1 MTILVTTHL
10 RGPAGP
16 TLITRTNTH
25 TPDFGRKDARHA
37 THQNRTP
44 LVAADRRR
52 RSDDAG
58 ADRVRE
64 DRRQSPRAPHP
75 TLSDEPV
82 TLSFTWWGNDVR
94 HEITE
99 ELIAAFEAE
108 HENITIEP
116 QYTDWAGYWDK
127 LATTVA
133 AGDAPDIIQM
143 DEKQLS
149 TYAANGVLL
158 DLGTLGD
165 GSCRPRTSRR
175 RCSARVPSTACS
187 TASRSAST
195 PTPTWRTSTCS
206 RASASTLP
214 DDETWSWDDFTEIAE
229 EVTAASGGAVVGSQS
244 WGFEDGGLNNWLRQH
259 GESLYAEDGS
269 PEVTA
274 SEETLAAWWQNCC
287 STTTEA
293 GGTPDPSATIE
304 RESAGLA
311 ESFTATNQSA
321 FGPWWSNQV
330 AALRER
336 ERSEPR
342 AADGADARRGRER
355 GGVLQA
361 VDVLVGLGQDRAPR
375 RGRAV
380 PRLALQQRGGGRPAA
395 RRARCAREREDP
407 RVHHAQA
414 RRGQPGGR
422 RLPRRDR
429 APRRRRP
436 AGDARRA
443 VARSRRSST
452 STPSRCCSASRRPR
466 TPRRASSPSCSRRST
481 TPPSSRRA
489 GRVRPRRGPLVP
501 RLPGAGSK

>member
-1 MTILVTTHL
+1 MRRTTTAPRWL
-10 RGPAGP
+10 LLTSVGAATMLTLTACGGQAETPATG
-16 TLITRTNTH
+16 
-25 TPDFGRKDARHA
+25 
-37 THQNRTP
+37 
-44 LVAADRRR
+44 
-52 RSDDAG
+52 
-58 ADRVRE
+58 
-64 DRRQSPRAPHP
+64 P

-94 HEITE
+94 HGITE

-165 GSCRPRTSRR
+165 QL
-175 RCSARVPSTACS
+175 
-187 TASRSAST
+187 
-195 PTPTWRTSTCS
+195 PTGDFPESVLGTGALDGTQYGIPVGINTYTYMANVDVLDSLGIE
-206 RASASTLP
+206 LP
-214 DDETWSWDDFTEIAE
+214 DDETWSWDDLNEIAE

-274 SEETLAAWWQNCC
+274 SEKTLAAWWQNLLDV
-287 STTTEA
+287 TEA
-293 GGTPDPSATIE
+293 GGTPVPSATIE

-330 AALRER
+330 AALRDASGQNLVPLMVPTPDEG
-336 ERSEPR
+336 EDAAAYYKPSMFWSASAKTEHPGEVALFLDFLANSEE
-342 AADGADARRGRER
+342 AADLLLAER
-355 GGVLQA
+355 GVPANDKIRAYITPKLDEVNQEV
-361 VDVLVGLGQDRAPR
+361 VDFLDKIAPR
-375 RGRAV
+375 VGDAPPATPPGGGAIETIIDQHTQRVLFGEVTPEDA
-380 PRLALQQRGGGRPAA
+380 AASFIAELQQALDDAA
-395 RRARCAREREDP
+395 I
-407 RVHHAQA
+407 
-414 RRGQPGGR
+414 
-422 RLPRRDR
+422 
-429 APRRRRP
+429 
-436 AGDARRA
+436 
-443 VARSRRSST
+443 
-452 STPSRCCSASRRPR
+452 
-466 TPRRASSPSCSRRST
+466 
-481 TPPSSRRA
+481 
-489 GRVRPRRGPLVP
+489 
-501 RLPGAGSK
+501 

>member
-1 MTILVTTHL
+1 MRRTTTAPRWL
-10 RGPAGP
+10 LLTSVGAATMLTLTACAGQAETPATG
-16 TLITRTNTH
+16 
-25 TPDFGRKDARHA
+25 
-37 THQNRTP
+37 
-44 LVAADRRR
+44 
-52 RSDDAG
+52 
-58 ADRVRE
+58 
-64 DRRQSPRAPHP
+64 P

-94 HEITE
+94 HGITE

-165 GSCRPRTSRR
+165 QL
-175 RCSARVPSTACS
+175 
-187 TASRSAST
+187 
-195 PTPTWRTSTCS
+195 PTGDFPESVLGTGALDGTQYGIPVGINTYTYMANVDVLES
-206 RASASTLP
+206 LGIDVP
-214 DDETWSWDDFTEIAE
+214 DDETWSWDDLNEIAE

-274 SEETLAAWWQNCC
+274 TEKTLAAWWQNLLDV
-287 STTTEA
+287 TEA
-293 GGTPDPSATIE
+293 GGTPVPSATIE

-330 AALRER
+330 AALRDASGQNLVPLMVPTPDEG
-336 ERSEPR
+336 EDAAAYYKPSMFWSASAKTEHPAEVALFLDFLANSEE
-342 AADGADARRGRER
+342 AADLLLAER
-355 GGVLQA
+355 GVPANEKIREYITPKLDEVNQEV
-361 VDVLVGLGQDRAPR
+361 VDFLDKIAPR
-375 RGRAV
+375 VGDA
-380 PRLALQQRGGGRPAA
+380 PPATPPGGGAIETIIDQHTQRVLFGEVTPEDAA
-395 RRARCAREREDP
+395 ASFIAELQRALD
-407 RVHHAQA
+407 
-414 RRGQPGGR
+414 
-422 RLPRRDR
+422 
-429 APRRRRP
+429 
-436 AGDARRA
+436 DAA
-443 VARSRRSST
+443 I
-452 STPSRCCSASRRPR
+452 
-466 TPRRASSPSCSRRST
+466 
-481 TPPSSRRA
+481 
-489 GRVRPRRGPLVP
+489 
-501 RLPGAGSK
+501 